1 MLWCSFGHCWLSL
14 AALLVVGS
22 CEKAEHRRGTE
33 SSSTGGSGSSGA
45 SSSNYSNRRLH
56 RIQHG
61 QCTYTFILPEGE
73 GGRGASCREAKAS
86 GVQHNANSLQRDA
99 PPPDADFPSQKI
111 QQLEH
116 IMENYTQWL
125 QRLTGCYTDT
135 NVMDRLERVVFFHR
149 SNEKR
154 LRRELTGIEN
164 YIKESM
170 KMEMAQLQQN
180 AVHNHTAAML
190 EMGTNLLSQT
200 AEQTR
205 KLTDVETQVL
215 NQTSR
220 LEIQLLENSLSTNK
234 LEKELMIQ
242 TSEISKLHDKNS
254 FYHHQAFD
262 SNEDEKIY
270 SLEYKETEMLHNKEQ
285 NFTSGQMLYCCIV
298 KQQQFCWLF
307 SRSLRSC
314 LKNAR
319 WRRERAVVMEN
330 SCSLLSILTL
340 PTNLSSSKAKGVEGL
355 PGHSHRPVFLLGPG
369 LSCGD
374 EACSRKKAAL
384 QTVSPRYKALKVY
397 CNMES
402 AGGGWT
408 VIQRREDGSVDFQRT
423 WKEYKTGFGTVT
435 AEHWLGNEYVYQLT
449 SQRQYALRVELTDWE
464 GHQAFSLYDRFQ
476 IGIVPNS
483 TKVIEEEKKVRDCA
497 DLYQAGIH
505 KNGLYTIHI
514 SPQETKKGFGTVTAE
529 HWLGNEYV
537 YQLTSQRQYALRVEL
552 TDWEGHQAFSLY
564 DRFQIGS
571 EKQNYRLFLK
581 SHSGTAG
588 RQSSLVIHGADFS
601 TKDIDNDNCMCK
613 CALMLTGGWWFD
625 ACGPSNL
632 NGMYFT
638 QGQHIGKL
646 NGIKWHYF
654 KGPSYSL
661 RATAMMIRP
670 LDFS

>member
-1 MLWCSFGHCWLSL
+1 
-14 AALLVVGS
+14 
-22 CEKAEHRRGTE
+22 KKR
-33 SSSTGGSGSSGA
+33 STGGGQ
-45 SSSNYSNRRLH
+45 RLH

-125 QRLTGCYTDT
+125 QR
-135 NVMDRLERVVFFHR
+135 
-149 SNEKR
+149 
-154 LRRELTGIEN
+154 IEN

-254 FYHHQAFD
+254 IRTSNDSLSCFIFHRDSLQSLETKRTALGSFYHHQAFD

-285 NFTSGQMLYCCIV
+285 NFTSGNHSLAHSICEKAVNALLQ
-298 KQQQFCWLF
+298 KQ
-307 SRSLRSC
+307 R
-314 LKNAR
+314 K
-319 WRRERAVVMEN
+319 EN
-330 SCSLLSILTL
+330 SNQSHDAQSGFLSLAHRGGEFAFLFQSL
-340 PTNLSSSKAKGVEGL
+340 PK
-355 PGHSHRPVFLLGPG
+355 PH
-369 LSCGD
+369 
-374 EACSRKKAAL
+374 
-384 QTVSPRYKALKVY
+384 KVY

-423 WKEYKTGFGTVT
+423 WKEYKT
-435 AEHWLGNEYVYQLT
+435 
-449 SQRQYALRVELTDWE
+449 
-464 GHQAFSLYDRFQ
+464 
-476 IGIVPNS
+476 
-483 TKVIEEEKKVRDCA
+483 
-497 DLYQAGIH
+497 
-505 KNGLYTIHI
+505 
-514 SPQETKKGFGTVTAE
+514 GFGTVTAE

-613 CALMLTGGWWFD
+613 CALMLTGAGWWFD

-670 LDFS
+670 LDF